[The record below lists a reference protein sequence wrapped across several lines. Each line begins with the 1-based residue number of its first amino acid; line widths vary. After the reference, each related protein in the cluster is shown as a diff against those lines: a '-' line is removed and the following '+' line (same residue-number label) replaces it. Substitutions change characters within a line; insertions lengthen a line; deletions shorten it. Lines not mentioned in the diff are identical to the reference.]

1 MAESGNARALYNPAQ
16 IRILDEP
23 TAALDPVAES
33 SIYEMFGRISK
44 GKSTIFITHRLGAAK
59 LADQIIVIDDGQV
72 KEQGTHDELLKLGG
86 IYAEMFEAQRSWY
99 K

>member
-1 MAESGNARALYNPAQ
+1 
-16 IRILDEP
+16 
-23 TAALDPVAES
+23 
-33 SIYEMFGRISK
+33 MFGRISK